1 MHVDLKANAS
11 MHMALVQHAKGL
23 PNVHVLKTR
32 RLVQWGG
39 AAWSGL
45 GPGVGLGLGL
55 GLGKG

>member
-11 MHMALVQHAKGL
+11 MHTALVQHAKGL

-39 AAWSGL
+39 SPGLGSGL
-45 GPGVGLGLGL
+45 GSGLGLGL
-55 GLGKG
+55 G